1 VKDIIKRKIAN
12 ISRTRALHALK
23 KSQKCYICLEAGGG
37 GGHHLTDCV
46 MNKVK
51 MNCRTRMVS
60 KFKTNASFLCD
71 TTSVATV
78 VHKKYS
84 LHRSPDVFLTIY

>member
-1 VKDIIKRKIAN
+1 
-12 ISRTRALHALK
+12 
-23 KSQKCYICLEAGGG
+23 
-37 GGHHLTDCV
+37 LTDCL